1 MSNILNDDF
10 VDFLNALKEC
20 NVEYILVGGYA
31 VIYHGYNRTTGDL
44 DVWVNPTNEN
54 YRKLILAFNKFGL
67 SLFDM
72 TEELFLVNK
81 ELNVFTFGRP
91 PVCIDLLTRLKGL
104 NFDEVYPSSYQT
116 EFSGVDV
123 RMIDLPDLIRAKKA
137 SNRPKDID
145 DINHIS

>member
-10 VDFLNALKEC
+10 VDFINALQDCK
-20 NVEYILVGGYA
+20 VEYILVGGYA

-44 DVWVNPTNEN
+44 DVWVNPTKEN
-54 YRKLILAFNKFGL
+54 YQKLILAFNKFGL

-104 NFDEVYPSSYQT
+104 NFEEVYSNSYQT
-116 EFSGVDV
+116 EFSGVQV
-123 RMIDLPDLIRAKKA
+123 RMIDLPDLIRAKIA

-145 DINHIS
+145 DVNHIS

>member
-1 MSNILNDDF
+1 
-10 VDFLNALKEC
+10 
-20 NVEYILVGGYA
+20 
-31 VIYHGYNRTTGDL
+31 
-44 DVWVNPTNEN
+44 
-54 YRKLILAFNKFGL
+54 
-67 SLFDM
+67 M

-91 PVCIDLLTRLKGL
+91 PVCIDLLTRIKGL

>member
-20 NVEYILVGGYA
+20 NVEYILVGEYA

-44 DVWVNPTNEN
+44 DVWVNPTKEN
-54 YRKLILAFNKFGL
+54 YSKLILAFNKFGL

-91 PVCIDLLTRLKGL
+91 PVCIDLLTRIKGL

>member
-44 DVWVNPTNEN
+44 DVWVNPTKEN

>member
-10 VDFLNALKEC
+10 VDFINALQDCK
-20 NVEYILVGGYA
+20 VEYILVGGYA

-44 DVWVNPTNEN
+44 DVWVNPTKEN
-54 YRKLILAFNKFGL
+54 YQKLILAFNKFGL

-104 NFDEVYPSSYQT
+104 NFEEVYSNSYQT
-116 EFSGVDV
+116 EFSGVQV
-123 RMIDLPDLIRAKKA
+123 RMIDLPDLITAKKA

>member
-20 NVEYILVGGYA
+20 SVEYILVGGYA

-44 DVWVNPTNEN
+44 DVWVNPTKEN

-123 RMIDLPDLIRAKKA
+123 RMIDLPNLIRAKKA

>member
-123 RMIDLPDLIRAKKA
+123 RMIDLLDLIRAKKA